1 MVVKGRAS
9 KTAGSLNKPI
19 LMPFHRT
26 TFRRRDRDGNVLV
39 VFGFF
44 VFTCMAIAAIAI
56 DVGFARLTQHEMQT
70 TADSAALE
78 GLRYR
83 DFLPA
88 AWRPN
93 GTTAPNLPPALV
105 SECGPQPSTTFDP
118 TNSQWQTWCDCAR
131 RYAASTT
138 VSLTFDD
145 DLNPA
150 DGDPLQL
157 GAGPVAAVTD
167 TIGDPGMDA
176 GGIVTLPTTGPPVY
190 KPNLQS
196 NFTNAI
202 NGDLVAGQYG
212 NNSLFSSTLPVDED
226 VNYNRRDFVPDSPLG
241 TVAETG
247 FLARLR
253 RSYEDFDGEAGVAS
267 NGPNLP
273 FLFGRGSMMAR
284 SSANAND
291 LTASSGMTVRA
302 TGIAVAGS
310 VTIPVPGSTPLAIQV
325 GNVLVAGPVDPV
337 NGIMGVAPFG
347 LTATYWSSL
356 VNPANPAPG
365 TDTPTVNPATGEIT
379 SMLAPPGGGTTNPN
393 TTEAGIVG
401 VNQSIVE
408 AIGQVYTGAGTDGP
422 MSQSPALYAYVPI
435 YDTIGITPRSIVGL
449 AYIKWSY
456 TTGTLS
462 LTVPWNTAQAKP
474 TNLIASENATAS
486 LVAQLPSTIT
496 SAANAQTL
504 IQQIFT
510 ENQSLSGSLL
520 APVVASH
527 FFGPTTE
534 P

>member
-1 MVVKGRAS
+1 MHLHRA
-9 KTAGSLNKPI
+9 A
-19 LMPFHRT
+19 
-26 TFRRRDRDGNVLV
+26 FRRRNRDGNVLV
-39 VFGFF
+39 VFAFL
-44 VFTCMAIAAIAI
+44 VFACMAIAALVI

-70 TADSAALE
+70 AADSAALE

-93 GTTAPNLPPALV
+93 GTTAPNLPSSLV

-118 TNSQWQTWCDCAR
+118 TNPQWQTWCDCAR

-150 DGDPLQL
+150 DGDTLQL
-157 GAGPVAAVTD
+157 GAGPVASVTD
-167 TIGDPGMDA
+167 TLGGTDLQAA
-176 GGIVTLPTTGPPVY
+176 GLVSVPSVPVY
-190 KPNLQS
+190 KPSLQS
-196 NFTNAI
+196 NLTNAA

-212 NNSLFSSTLPVDED
+212 NNSSFSTTLPYDED
-226 VNYNRRDFVPDSPLG
+226 VNYNRRDFVSDSPLG
-241 TVAETG
+241 TVPETG

-253 RSYEDFDGEAGVAS
+253 RSYEDLDGEAGVAS

-273 FLFGRGSMMAR
+273 FLFGRGTMMAR

-302 TGIAVAGS
+302 TGIAAAGS
-310 VTIPVPGSTPLAIQV
+310 VTVPVPGSTALTVPM

-356 VNPANPAPG
+356 VNPANTNPG
-365 TDTPTVNPATGEIT
+365 TDTPTVNPATGVIT
-379 SMLAPPGGGTTNPN
+379 STLVPPGGGTTNPN

-401 VNQSIVE
+401 VSQTILE
-408 AIGQVYTGAGTDGP
+408 AIGQVYAGAGTDTP
-422 MSQSPALYAYVPI
+422 MSQSPSLYTYVPI
-435 YDTIGITPRSIVGL
+435 YDTIGTTPRTIVGF
-449 AYIKWSY
+449 AYAQWTY
-456 TTGTLS
+456 TTGTLT
-462 LTVPWNTAQAKP
+462 LTVPWNTAQTQP
-474 TNLIASENATAS
+474 TNLIAAENATAS
-486 LVAQLPSTIT
+486 LVAQFPSTIT
-496 SAANAQTL
+496 SAVNSQTL

-510 ENQSLSGSLL
+510 ENQALSGSLL

>member
-1 MVVKGRAS
+1 M
-9 KTAGSLNKPI
+9 PI
-19 LMPFHRT
+19 HRT
-26 TFRRRDRDGNVLV
+26 AFRQHNRDGNVLV
-39 VFGFF
+39 VFAFL
-44 VFTCMAIAAIAI
+44 VFACMAIAALVI

-70 TADSAALE
+70 AAEGAALE
-78 GLRYR
+78 GLRFR

-105 SECGPQPSTTFDP
+105 SQCGPQPSTTFDP
-118 TNSQWQTWCDCAR
+118 TNPQWQTWCDCAR
-131 RYAASTT
+131 RYAATTT

-150 DGDPLQL
+150 DGDTLQL
-157 GAGPVAAVTD
+157 GAGPVASVTD
-167 TIGDPGMDA
+167 TIGDPGMEGA
-176 GGIVTLPTTGPPVY
+176 GIVGVPSPAVY

-196 NFTNAI
+196 NLGNAI

-212 NNSLFSSTLPVDED
+212 NNPTFSPTLPLDED
-226 VNYNRRDFVPDSPLG
+226 ANYNRRDFVPDSPLG
-241 TVAETG
+241 TVPETG

-253 RSYEDFDGEAGVAS
+253 RSYEDFDGESGVAS

-273 FLFGRGSMMAR
+273 FLFGRGSTMAR

-302 TGIAVAGS
+302 TGIAAAGS
-310 VTIPVPGSTPLAIQV
+310 VTVPVPGSTAVTVPI

-356 VNPANPAPG
+356 VNPANTNPG
-365 TDTPTVNPATGEIT
+365 TDTPAVNPATGEIT
-379 SMLAPPGGGTTNPN
+379 STLVPPGGGTTNPN

-401 VNQSIVE
+401 VSQTILE
-408 AIGQVYTGAGTDGP
+408 TIGQVYAGAGTDTP
-422 MSQSPALYAYVPI
+422 MSQSPSLYAYVPI
-435 YDTIGITPRSIVGL
+435 YDTIGTTPRTIAGF
-449 AYIKWSY
+449 AYVQWTY

-462 LTVPWNTAQAKP
+462 LTVPWNTAQTKP
-474 TNLIASENATAS
+474 TNLIAAENATAS
-486 LVAQLPSTIT
+486 LVAQFPSTIT
-496 SAANAQTL
+496 SAVNAQTL

-510 ENQSLSGSLL
+510 ENQALSGSLL
-520 APVVASH
+520 APVVASR

>member
-1 MVVKGRAS
+1 MILPRAS
-9 KTAGSLNKPI
+9 RQADP
-19 LMPFHRT
+19 RT
-26 TFRRRDRDGNVLV
+26 GNVLV
-39 VFGFF
+39 VFAFM
-44 VFTCMAIAAIAI
+44 VFATMATAAIVI

-70 TADSAALE
+70 AADSAALE

-105 SECGPQPSTTFDP
+105 SQCGPQPSTTFDS
-118 TNSQWQTWCDCAR
+118 TNPEWQEWCDCAR

-138 VSLTFDD
+138 VSLSFDD

-150 DGDPLQL
+150 DGDTLQL
-157 GAGPVAAVTD
+157 GAGPVASVTD
-167 TIGDPGMDA
+167 TIGDPELQA
-176 GGIVTLPTTGPPVY
+176 GGLVTLPNGSPVY

-196 NFTNAI
+196 NLANVQ

-212 NNSLFSSTLPVDED
+212 TNSSYNPTLPLDED
-226 VNYNRRDFVPDSPLG
+226 ANYNRRDFVPDSPVG
-241 TVAETG
+241 TVPETG

-253 RSYEDFDGEAGVAS
+253 RSPEDFDGESGVAS

-273 FLFGRGSMMAR
+273 FLFGRGSMLAR
-284 SSANAND
+284 SSTNTND
-291 LTASSGMTVRA
+291 LTAGSGMSVRA
-302 TGIAVAGS
+302 TGIAAAGTI
-310 VTIPVPGSTPLAIQV
+310 TIPVPGSTGVTTQV

-356 VNPANPAPG
+356 VNPANTNPG
-365 TDTPTVNPATGEIT
+365 TDTPAVNPATGEIT
-379 SMLAPPGGGTTNPN
+379 STLVPAGAGTTNPN
-393 TTEAGIVG
+393 ATEAGIVG
-401 VNQSIVE
+401 ADQTILE
-408 AIGQVYTGAGTDGP
+408 TIGQIYAGAGTDTP
-422 MSQSPALYAYVPI
+422 MSQSPALYTYVPI
-435 YDTIGITPRSIVGL
+435 YDTIGTTPRTIVGF
-449 AYIKWSY
+449 AYIQWSY
-456 TTGTLS
+456 TTGVLS
-462 LTVPWNTAQAKP
+462 LNVPWNAAQTKP
-474 TNLIASENATAS
+474 TDRIASENATAS
-486 LVAQLPSTIT
+486 LVAQFPATIT

-510 ENQSLSGSLL
+510 ENQTLSGSLL